1 MTTAEYNRRRIANG
15 LQPSTAID
23 ANRLGAGTY
32 NGLSKD
38 LLDHTLYDTVP
49 FSTTLPN
56 QSFFQTGLGQPLG
69 ASITTPKTL
78 AHTNMKNGARL
89 PAGWA
94 FLIKGIAIHLV
105 NRAVDATETGTA
117 KAAAFIRVLEASN
130 FRLKF
135 PGRDFDCEFPG
146 DTFLPTISVTDLN
159 AATINSSRV
168 GDFMANKILP
178 LRNQIV
184 IGDVGGSSVDFT
196 VDWAV
201 DNTDAGVAAAL
212 TTLTAGTNA
221 DAFKVALIGTLE
233 KLK

>member
-1 MTTAEYNRRRIANG
+1 MTTAEYNRMRAARG
-15 LQPSTAID
+15 LQASTAVD

-38 LLDHTLYDTVP
+38 LLDHTLYDTVV

-69 ASITTPKTL
+69 ANITAPKTL

-94 FLIKGIAIHLV
+94 FLIKGIALHFV
-105 NRAVDATETGTA
+105 NRVADSTETATA
-117 KAAAFIRVLEASN
+117 KAGAFIRVLEASN

-184 IGDVGGSSVDFT
+184 IGDVSGSSVDFT

-212 TTLTAGTNA
+212 TVLTAGANA